1 MRYIE
6 LGLKYCCAQSRGF
19 KVVNCV
25 DKIETI
31 KRGLSVL
38 KTSRLDPVQ
47 TLRKMM
53 LKVGLSG
60 WWILTDDQADLF

>member
-47 TLRKMM
+47 VLERMI
-53 LKVGLSG
+53 LKG
-60 WWILTDDQADLF
+60 